1 MTSPVFTIVALA
13 SAVLS
18 SASTPSLRWFDQV
31 EGDMLFADI
40 APGKEKNIW
49 DIARSFTI
57 DGDKP
62 HLVKTGK
69 KIFDFSENEVTVT
82 PRSGHY
88 TTTRTFKSSED
99 GSDQSSLDF
108 GLSGGYGGFTAAIS
122 ASTKKMHKSDKTF
135 VRIDHDIETYVKSV
149 QMDAIF
155 PYKFLLPDVKELL
168 LTGSPE
174 EIYNNIGPFY
184 ATQFVLGTT
193 YELRVVGETSSEQES
208 SEFEMEIK
216 AGYKKLVSFSAGGG
230 KGSHSKKLCT
240 SYSTSYSTS
249 GGNSVIWNSLHADGD
264 YMMDKWEASITDE
277 NLSPLKHKLK
287 YIWTLLDHDDMDR
300 DKAKKVKAWILDK
313 WRKETDHIKGKEKE
327 LVRATS
333 NKQLTPGDIIISQ
346 PKGDYGWWYEDRS
359 VTMKACVL
367 VAGANDDRPGRW
379 GLDQLRCEDDK
390 LCLKWEDDSYV
401 GSVHLPKGIKATTYS
416 DWELNKE
423 ERTYGEFENDAKE
436 YKFWNNKPYRGWE
449 KDRVKGFKF
458 ELKKG
463 YTCGPKTCKS
473 ASS

>member
-193 YELRVVGETSSEQES
+193 YELRVVGETSSKQES

-216 AGYKKLVSFSAGGG
+216 ADYKDLVSFSAGGG
-230 KGSHSKKLCT
+230 KDRRSEKLCT

-249 GGNSVIWNSLHADGD
+249 GGDSVIWNSRLKTGD
-264 YMMDKWEASITDE
+264 QMLEEWRASITDE
-277 NLSPLKHKLK
+277 NLSPLKHKLQ

-300 DKAKKVKAWILDK
+300 DKAKKVKAYILGK
-313 WRKETDHIKGKEKE
+313 WASDSNHIKREE
-327 LVRATS
+327 NALVPATS
-333 NKQLTPGDIIISQ
+333 NKQLTPVGDIVIRQ
-346 PKGDYGWWYEDRS
+346 PTEEKGGYKVRS
-359 VTMKACVL
+359 VTKRACDFVE
-367 VAGANDDRPGRW
+367 GYSKNWKGTW
-379 GLDQLRCEDDK
+379 NLDQLRCSDSTR
-390 LCLKWEDDSYV
+390 CLKWGDDSYV
-401 GSVHLPKGIKATTYS
+401 GRLHLPKGIKAVTYV
-416 DWELNKE
+416 DWELSE
-423 ERTYGEFENDAKE
+423 VIDTYGEPEGSSDVD
-436 YKFWNNKPYRGWE
+436 FWNDNPSRGWE

-458 ELKKG
+458 ELLPG
-463 YTCGPKTCKS
+463 YTCDGVKKCIV

>member
-88 TTTRTFKSSED
+88 TNTRTFKSSEE
-99 GSDQSSLDF
+99 GSKQSSLDF
-108 GLSGGYGGFTAAIS
+108 GLSGGYGGFTAAIN
-122 ASTKKMHKSDKTF
+122 ASTKKMHKSDKEF

-313 WRKETDHIKGKEKE
+313 WRKDSDRIKGEE
-327 LVRATS
+327 NALVRATS
-333 NKQLTPGDIIISQ
+333 NKQLRPGDIIIKQ
-346 PKGDYGWWYEDRS
+346 PSGNYGGYKKRF
-359 VTMKACVL
+359 VKKNACEFVNE
-367 VAGANDDRPGRW
+367 GGGTRIGYW
-379 GLDQLRCEDDK
+379 GLDQLRCSDFS
-390 LCLKWEDDSYV
+390 LCLKWGDDSYV
-401 GSVHLPKGIKATTYS
+401 GRLHLPKGIKATTYS
-416 DWELNKE
+416 DWELTKKGP
-423 ERTYGEFENDAKE
+423 TYGDNDTDEDE
-436 YKFWNNKPYRGWE
+436 YDFWNNNPYRGWE

-458 ELKKG
+458 ELTQG
-463 YTCGPKTCKS
+463 YTCGEKKCIS